1 MEVGVPADRPRRG
14 GAGSAACRLVQQV
27 AEDVEQEEDGH
38 DVQVREEALRLK
50 NENVSHENSRRAS
63 EIDVCIVSRR

>member
-1 MEVGVPADRPRRG
+1 MEVRVPADRAGRG
-14 GAGSAACRLVQQV
+14 GAGSAARRLVQQV

-50 NENVSHENSRRAS
+50 NAHVSHEN
-63 EIDVCIVSRR
+63 